1 MSPQKNSGVTMPELL
16 VSLNIIC
23 FAIFVMAVVV
33 LMLIRSGQKNIDNS
47 SAYIV
52 ADSVMKVYLADNKGM
67 LKNEVVNGVEN
78 YGHKKYKYQIET
90 SRSDVYQ
97 AMFYVKVSVTSVEA
111 DGAGTEVNAV
121 ISTIVSERAGL

>member
-52 ADSVMKVYLADNKGM
+52 ADSVMKVYLADNKGI

-97 AMFYVKVSVTSVEA
+97 AMFYVKVSVTSVDA
-111 DGAGTEVNAV
+111 DGAGTAVNAV